1 MKTVLRTLVAFALLG
16 VLVAGGV
23 IWYLA
28 RHGLSARERPP
39 ALEAWAARQFR
50 WLAVPSSARRLVNP
64 VPVTPARLSR
74 ARAHFADHCASCHAN
89 DGRGK
94 TTLGTHM
101 YPPAPD
107 MTQSGT
113 QSLSDGAIFYTIKN
127 GVRLTGM
134 PAWGDPG
141 NPQHDE
147 ESWELV
153 HFIRHLPAL
162 TSEELAEMEALNPRS
177 PAQFRKEEEERR
189 FLEGDD
195 HAVGAETT
203 HRR

>member
-1 MKTVLRTLVAFALLG
+1 MKTVLRTLAAVAVLG
-16 VLVAGGV
+16 LLVAGGLAL
-23 IWYLA
+23 YLA
-28 RHGLSARERPP
+28 RYGLSARERPS
-39 ALEAWAARQFR
+39 AIEEWVARRFR
-50 WLAVPSSARRLVNP
+50 GLAVPSGVRTLANP
-64 VPVTPARLSR
+64 LPATPERLSR
-74 ARAHFADHCASCHAN
+74 ARAHFADHGASCHAN

-94 TTLGTHM
+94 TTLGSNM

-113 QSLSDGAIFYTIKN
+113 QSLSDGAIFHAIKN
-127 GVRLTGM
+127 GIRLTGM

-153 HFIRHLPAL
+153 HFIRHLPRL
-162 TSEELAEMEALNPRS
+162 TSEELAEMEALNPKS

-189 FLEGDD
+189 FLEGDGL
-195 HAVGAETT
+195 AAGAETT
-203 HRR
+203 HRH